1 MVYEE
6 LSGFVVLNV
15 TWQSLM
21 SLKRTIDEKPPVWT
35 PKQQKSEFC
44 LIFWITDNEAIEQW
58 FFHKSSIVFP

>member
-21 SLKRTIDEKPPVWT
+21 SLKRTIDEKPPV
-35 PKQQKSEFC
+35 
-44 LIFWITDNEAIEQW
+44 
-58 FFHKSSIVFP
+58 